1 MSQSRSTG
9 MLTSEQSGVTA
20 LGRHIL
26 IHGDVEITGAVSL
39 SGRIYG
45 SLRCHSL
52 MVERDGEL
60 EGVIVCDSVTIAGT
74 VNGQIY
80 ANSITL
86 KEGCLVEGEAY
97 HQQLI
102 LENGAYFEG
111 KSRRHADP
119 QSLAVFDEDPPQG

>member
-1 MSQSRSTG
+1 MFKSHPLGTMEIEEG
-9 MLTSEQSGVTA
+9 GVTA

-39 SGRIYG
+39 SGRIDG

-52 MVERDGEL
+52 VIERDGEL
-60 EGVIVCDSVTIAGT
+60 EGVVVCDTVTIAGT
-74 VNGQIY
+74 VDGQIY

-86 KEGCLVEGEAY
+86 KDGCVVEGEAY
-97 HQQLI
+97 HRQLI

-119 QSLAVFDEDPPQG
+119 QGLAGFDEDPQGN